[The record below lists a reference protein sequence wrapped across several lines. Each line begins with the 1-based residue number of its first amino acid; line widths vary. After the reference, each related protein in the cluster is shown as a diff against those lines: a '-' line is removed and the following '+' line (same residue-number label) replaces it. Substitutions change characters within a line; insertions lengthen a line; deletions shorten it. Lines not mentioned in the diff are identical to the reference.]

1 MWFNFSRIILR
12 NRLLFLILIGLATV
26 FMAYQAQFA
35 RMSYEMAQILPKSDP
50 TYKEYD
56 KFKSIFGKDG
66 SMVVVGIDNSNIY
79 QLNNFNAWYDLTHEI
94 KKIEVDFKKNGEL
107 IKVKGVTEAL
117 SVANAYTLKKN
128 YESKRFDF
136 NQIVQTKPT
145 TQAEVDEINKAI
157 HQQPFYNGFLYN
169 DTTHAALIL
178 ITLNRE
184 VLDSKYRNALFERI
198 DEEVADFEQKTGI
211 KTHKSGLPYIR
222 ANSTT
227 KVADEVELFLLL
239 SVLITSL
246 ILYLFFRS
254 FKVMMYSML
263 VVSIGVIW
271 SLGVLSLFDFEI
283 TLLTGLI
290 PPLIIVIGIPNCIFL
305 INKYHREYKNH
316 NNQIKALS
324 RVIEKTGNAIFLTNT
339 TTALGFATFISTRS
353 AMLVEFG
360 IVAAIDIFLVF
371 LLSIFLIPI
380 IFSFLKPPKKR
391 HTKHLENKIMGKVV
405 DFVEVIVLN
414 HRKKVYAVS
423 ILIFIFSLIGISK
436 MTTTGNLIDDLPKN
450 DPIVED
456 LKFFEKGFNGVMPF
470 EVMIDTKVKNG
481 VFADNAKTLYK
492 IQKFQKEM
500 AKYEEFSKPLSVVE
514 AIKFAYQ
521 SYRNG
526 ESKFYILPPASELN
540 KLKSFVGKDN
550 DKGNFSSFIDSTNQ
564 YTRVSFQMAD
574 VGTKEMDELLNEI
587 QPMIDDIFPKEDYIV
602 YTTGTSVT
610 FLKGTGYLIENLF
623 TSLSLAVFLIAILMS
638 ILFSSIRMVVVSL
651 IPNFLPLLTTAAIM
665 GYLGVSIK
673 PSTILIFSIAF
684 GISVDDTI
692 HFLSK
697 YRQELKIHRLGIKKA
712 TISALRETGF
722 SMIYT
727 STILFFG
734 FGVFT
739 VSSFGGTVALG
750 TLVSLTILFAVFADL
765 VLLPSFLLSLDKALT
780 TKAFRKEPLINVLD
794 EDEDIDLSQLRV
806 KKIKKL
812 PKEETP

>member
-56 KFKSIFGKDG
+56 KFKEIFGKDG
-66 SMVVVGIDNSNIY
+66 SMVVVGIDNSNIF
-79 QLNNFNAWYDLTHEI
+79 QLNNFNAWFDLTQDI

-107 IKVKGVTEAL
+107 IKVNAVTEAL
-117 SVANAYTLKKN
+117 SIANAYTLKKN
-128 YESKRFDF
+128 YESRKFDF
-136 NQIVQTKPT
+136 KQIVEEKPS
-145 TQAEVDEINKAI
+145 TQKEVDEIKEKI
-157 HQQPFYNGFLYN
+157 HEQPFYNGFLYN
-169 DTTHAALIL
+169 DTTHASLIL

-198 DEEVADFEQKTGI
+198 DEEVAEFETQTGI
-211 KTHKSGLPYIR
+211 KTYKSGLPYIR

-263 VVSIGVIW
+263 VVSIGVVW

-305 INKYHREYKNH
+305 LNKYHREYKKH

-339 TTALGFATFISTRS
+339 TTALGFATFISTKS

-371 LLSIFLIPI
+371 ILSIFLIPI

-405 DFVEVIVLN
+405 DFVEIIVLN

-423 ILIFIFSLIGISK
+423 ILIFIFSLFGISK

-470 EVMIDTKVKNG
+470 EVMIDTKEKNG

-500 AKYEEFSKPLSVVE
+500 AKYDEFSKPLSIVE

-521 SYRNG
+521 SYKNG
-526 ESKFYILPPASELN
+526 KPKFYILPPASELN
-540 KLKSFVGKDN
+540 KLKTFVGN
-550 DKGNFSSFIDSTNQ
+550 DEEKGNFSSFIDSTNR

-574 VGTKEMDELLNEI
+574 VGTKEMDEILNEI
-587 QPMIDDIFPKEDYIV
+587 QPIIDDIFPKEDYDV

-623 TSLSLAVFLIAILMS
+623 TSLSLAIFLIAILMS
-638 ILFSSIRMVVVSL
+638 ILFSSVRMVVVSL

-665 GYLGVSIK
+665 GYLGVAIK

-712 TISALRETGF
+712 AILALRETGF

-780 TKAFRKEPLINVLD
+780 TKAFRKEPLISVLD
-794 EDEDIDLSQLRV
+794 EEEDIDISKLKV
-806 KKIKKL
+806 KKKKTT
-812 PKEETP
+812 EDTP

>member
-1 MWFNFSRIILR
+1 
-12 NRLLFLILIGLATV
+12 
-26 FMAYQAQFA
+26 MAYQAQFA

-56 KFKSIFGKDG
+56 KFKKIFGKDG

-79 QLNNFNAWYDLTHEI
+79 QLNNFNAWFDLTQDI
-94 KKIEVDFKKNGEL
+94 KKIEVDFKKDGEL
-107 IKVKGVTEAL
+107 IKVNGVTEAL

-128 YESKRFDF
+128 YESKKFDF
-136 NQIVQTKPT
+136 HQIVQKKPT
-145 TQAEVDEINKAI
+145 TQEEVNEIKKAI

-169 DTTHAALIL
+169 DTTHATLIL
-178 ITLNRE
+178 ITLDRE
-184 VLDSKYRNALFERI
+184 VLDSKYRNELFERI
-198 DEEVADFEQKTGI
+198 DEEVAEFEQQTGVKTY
-211 KTHKSGLPYIR
+211 KSGLPYIR

-263 VVSIGVIW
+263 VVSIGVVW

-305 INKYHREYKNH
+305 LNKYHREYKKH

-339 TTALGFATFISTRS
+339 TTALGFATFISTKS

-371 LLSIFLIPI
+371 ILSIFLIPI

-414 HRKKVYAVS
+414 HRKKVYVVS
-423 ILIFIFSLIGISK
+423 ILILVFSLFGISK

-470 EVMIDTKVKNG
+470 EVMIDTKEKNG
-481 VFADNAKTLYK
+481 VFSDNAKTLYK

-500 AKYEEFSKPLSVVE
+500 AKYKEFSKPLSIVE

-521 SYRNG
+521 SYKNG
-526 ESKFYILPPASELN
+526 KPKFYILPPASELN
-540 KLKSFVGKDN
+540 KLKTFVGNDN
-550 DKGNFSSFIDSTNQ
+550 EKGNFASFIDSTNQ

-574 VGTKEMDELLNEI
+574 VGTKEMDEILNEI
-587 QPMIDDIFPKEDYIV
+587 QPIIDDIFPKEDYDV

-623 TSLSLAVFLIAILMS
+623 TSLSLAIFLIAILMS
-638 ILFSSIRMVVVSL
+638 ILFSSVRMVLVSL

-665 GYLGVSIK
+665 GYLGVAIK

-712 TISALRETGF
+712 AILALRETGF

-780 TKAFRKEPLINVLD
+780 TKAFRKEPLISVLD
-794 EDEDIDLSQLRV
+794 EEEDIDISKLKV
-806 KKIKKL
+806 KKKKKL
-812 PKEETP
+812 PEEETP

>member
-56 KFKSIFGKDG
+56 KFKEIFGKDG

-79 QLNNFNAWYDLTHEI
+79 QLNNFNAWFDLTQDI

-107 IKVKGVTEAL
+107 IKVNGVTEAL

-128 YESKRFDF
+128 YESKKFDF
-136 NQIVQTKPT
+136 NQIVQKKPT
-145 TQAEVDEINKAI
+145 TQDEVDEIKKAI

-169 DTTHAALIL
+169 DTTHATLIL
-178 ITLNRE
+178 ITLDRE
-184 VLDSKYRNALFERI
+184 LLDSKYRNALFERI
-198 DEEVADFEQKTGI
+198 DEEVAEFEQQTGI
-211 KTHKSGLPYIR
+211 KTYKSGLPYIR

-263 VVSIGVIW
+263 VVSIGVVW

-305 INKYHREYKNH
+305 LNKYHREYKNH

-339 TTALGFATFISTRS
+339 TTALGFATFISTKS

-371 LLSIFLIPI
+371 ILSIFLIPI

-423 ILIFIFSLIGISK
+423 ILIFIFSLFGISK

-470 EVMIDTKVKNG
+470 EVMIDTKEKNG

-500 AKYEEFSKPLSVVE
+500 AKYDEFSKPLSIVE

-521 SYRNG
+521 SYKNG
-526 ESKFYILPPASELN
+526 KPKFYILPPASELN
-540 KLKSFVGKDN
+540 KLKTFVGNDN
-550 DKGNFSSFIDSTNQ
+550 EKGNFSSFIDSTNR

-574 VGTKEMDELLNEI
+574 VGTKEMDEILNEI
-587 QPMIDDIFPKEDYIV
+587 QPIIDDIFPKEDYDV

-623 TSLSLAVFLIAILMS
+623 TSLSLAIFLIAILMS
-638 ILFSSIRMVVVSL
+638 ILFSSVRMVLVSL

-665 GYLGVSIK
+665 GYMGVAIK

-712 TISALRETGF
+712 AILALRETGF

-780 TKAFRKEPLINVLD
+780 TKAFRKEPLISVLD
-794 EDEDIDLSQLRV
+794 EEEDIDISKLKV
-806 KKIKKL
+806 KKKKIT
-812 PKEETP
+812 EDTP

>member
-56 KFKSIFGKDG
+56 KFKQIFGKDG
-66 SMVVVGIDNSNIY
+66 SMVVVGIDNSDIY
-79 QLNNFNAWYDLTHEI
+79 QLNNFNAWFDLTQDI

-107 IKVKGVTEAL
+107 IKVNGVTEAL
-117 SVANAYTLKKN
+117 SIANAYTLKKN
-128 YESKRFDF
+128 YESRKFDF
-136 NQIVQTKPT
+136 KQIVEEKPT
-145 TQAEVDEINKAI
+145 TQEEVNIISKKI
-157 HQQPFYNGFLYN
+157 HEQPFYNGFLYN
-169 DTTHAALIL
+169 DTTHASLIL

-198 DEEVADFEQKTGI
+198 DEEVAEFEQQTGI
-211 KTHKSGLPYIR
+211 KTYKSGLPYIR

-239 SVLITSL
+239 SILVTSL

-263 VVSIGVIW
+263 VVSIGVVW

-305 INKYHREYKNH
+305 LNKYHREYKNH

-339 TTALGFATFISTRS
+339 TTALGFATFISTKS

-371 LLSIFLIPI
+371 ILSIFLIPI

-405 DFVEVIVLN
+405 DFVEIIVLN

-423 ILIFIFSLIGISK
+423 ILIFIFSLFGISK
-436 MTTTGNLIDDLPKN
+436 MTTTGNIIDDLPKN

-470 EVMIDTKVKNG
+470 EVMIDTKEKNG

-500 AKYEEFSKPLSVVE
+500 AKYDEFSKPLSIVE

-521 SYRNG
+521 SYKNG
-526 ESKFYILPPASELN
+526 KPKFYILPPASELN
-540 KLKSFVGKDN
+540 KLKTFVGNDN
-550 DKGNFSSFIDSTNQ
+550 EQGNFSSFIDSTNR
-564 YTRVSFQMAD
+564 YTRISFQMAD
-574 VGTKEMDELLNEI
+574 VGTKEMDEILNEI
-587 QPMIDDIFPKEDYIV
+587 QPIIDDIFPKEEYNV

-623 TSLSLAVFLIAILMS
+623 TSFSLAVFLIAVLMS

-665 GYLGVSIK
+665 GYLGVAIK

-697 YRQELKIHRLGIKKA
+697 YRQELKVHRLGIKKA
-712 TISALRETGF
+712 AILALRETGV

-750 TLVSLTILFAVFADL
+750 TLVSLTILFAIFADL

-780 TKAFRKEPLINVLD
+780 TKAFRKEPLISVLD
-794 EDEDIDLSQLRV
+794 EEEDIDISKLKV
-806 KKIKKL
+806 KKKKTT
-812 PKEETP
+812 EDTP

>member
-12 NRLLFLILIGLATV
+12 NRLLFLILIGIATV

-56 KFKSIFGKDG
+56 KFKQIFGKDG
-66 SMVVVGIDNSNIY
+66 SMVVVGIDNSDIY
-79 QLNNFNAWYDLTHEI
+79 QLNNFNAWFDLTQDI

-107 IKVKGVTEAL
+107 IKVNGVTEAL
-117 SVANAYTLKKN
+117 SIANAYTLKKN
-128 YESKRFDF
+128 YESRKFDF
-136 NQIVQTKPT
+136 KQIVEEKPT
-145 TQAEVDEINKAI
+145 TQEEVNLISKKI
-157 HQQPFYNGFLYN
+157 HEQPFYNGFLYN
-169 DTTHAALIL
+169 DTTHASLIL

-198 DEEVADFEQKTGI
+198 DEEVAEFEQQTGI
-211 KTHKSGLPYIR
+211 KTYKSGLPYIR

-239 SVLITSL
+239 SILVTSL

-263 VVSIGVIW
+263 VVSIGVVW

-305 INKYHREYKNH
+305 LNKYHREYKKH

-339 TTALGFATFISTRS
+339 TTALGFATFISTKS

-371 LLSIFLIPI
+371 ILSIFLIPI

-405 DFVEVIVLN
+405 DFIEVLVLN

-423 ILIFIFSLIGISK
+423 ILILGFSLWGISK
-436 MTTTGNLIDDLPKN
+436 MTTTGNIIDDLPKN

-470 EVMIDTKVKNG
+470 EVMIDTKEKNG

-500 AKYEEFSKPLSVVE
+500 AKYDEFSKPLSIVE

-521 SYRNG
+521 SYKNG
-526 ESKFYILPPASELN
+526 KPKFYILPPASELN
-540 KLKSFVGKDN
+540 KLKTFVGN
-550 DKGNFSSFIDSTNQ
+550 DEEKGNFKSFIDSTNQ

-587 QPMIDDIFPKEDYIV
+587 QPIIDEIFPKEEYNV

-623 TSLSLAVFLIAILMS
+623 TSLSLAVFLIAVLMS

-665 GYLGVSIK
+665 GFLGVAIK

-697 YRQELKIHRLGIKKA
+697 YRQELKVYRLGIKKA
-712 TISALRETGF
+712 AILALRETGV

-750 TLVSLTILFAVFADL
+750 TLVSLTILFAIFADL

-794 EDEDIDLSQLRV
+794 EEEDIDISKLKV
-806 KKIKKL
+806 KKKDKL
-812 PKEETP
+812 TEETP

>member
-56 KFKSIFGKDG
+56 KFKEIFGKDG

-79 QLNNFNAWYDLTHEI
+79 QLNNFNAWFDLTQDI
-94 KKIEVDFKKNGEL
+94 KKIEVDFKKDGEL
-107 IKVKGVTEAL
+107 IKVNGVTEAL

-128 YESKRFDF
+128 YESKKFDF
-136 NQIVQTKPT
+136 NQIVQKKPT
-145 TQAEVDEINKAI
+145 TQEEIEDIKKII
-157 HQQPFYNGFLYN
+157 HQQPFYNGFLFN
-169 DTTHAALIL
+169 DSTHATLIL

-184 VLDSKYRNALFERI
+184 VLDSKYRNALFERV
-198 DEEVADFEQKTGI
+198 DEEVAEFEQQTGI
-211 KTHKSGLPYIR
+211 KTYKSGLPYIR

-263 VVSIGVIW
+263 VVSIGVVW
-271 SLGVLSLFDFEI
+271 SLGVLSLFNFEI

-305 INKYHREYKNH
+305 LNKYHREYKKH

-339 TTALGFATFISTRS
+339 TTALGFATFISTKS

-371 LLSIFLIPI
+371 ILSIFLIPI

-414 HRKKVYAVS
+414 HRKKVYVVS
-423 ILIFIFSLIGISK
+423 ILILVFSLFGISK

-470 EVMIDTKVKNG
+470 EVMIDTKEKNG
-481 VFADNAKTLYK
+481 VFSDNAKTLYK

-500 AKYEEFSKPLSVVE
+500 AKYKEFSKPLSIVE

-521 SYRNG
+521 SYKNG
-526 ESKFYILPPASELN
+526 KPKFYILPPASELN
-540 KLKSFVGKDN
+540 KLKTFVGNDN
-550 DKGNFSSFIDSTNQ
+550 EKGNFSSFIDSTNR

-574 VGTKEMDELLNEI
+574 VGTKEMDEILNEI
-587 QPMIDDIFPKEDYIV
+587 QPIIDDIFPKEDYDV

-623 TSLSLAVFLIAILMS
+623 TSLSLAIFLIAILMS
-638 ILFSSIRMVVVSL
+638 ILFSSVRMVLVSL

-665 GYLGVSIK
+665 GYLGVAIK

-712 TISALRETGF
+712 AILALRETGF

-794 EDEDIDLSQLRV
+794 EEEDIDISKLKV
-806 KKIKKL
+806 KKNKKL

>member
-56 KFKSIFGKDG
+56 KFKKIFGKDG

-79 QLNNFNAWYDLTHEI
+79 QLNNFNAWFDLTQDI
-94 KKIEVDFKKNGEL
+94 KKIEVDFKKDGEL
-107 IKVKGVTEAL
+107 IKVNGVTEAL

-128 YESKRFDF
+128 YESKKFDF
-136 NQIVQTKPT
+136 HQIVQKKPT
-145 TQAEVDEINKAI
+145 TQEEVNEIKKAI

-169 DTTHAALIL
+169 DTTHATLIL
-178 ITLNRE
+178 ITLDRE
-184 VLDSKYRNALFERI
+184 VLDSKYRNELFERI
-198 DEEVADFEQKTGI
+198 DEEVAEFEQQTGVKTY
-211 KTHKSGLPYIR
+211 KSGLPYIR

-263 VVSIGVIW
+263 VVSIGVVW

-305 INKYHREYKNH
+305 LNKYHREYKKH

-339 TTALGFATFISTRS
+339 TTALGFATFISTKS

-371 LLSIFLIPI
+371 ILSIFLIPI

-414 HRKKVYAVS
+414 HRKKVYVVS
-423 ILIFIFSLIGISK
+423 ILILVFSLFGISK

-470 EVMIDTKVKNG
+470 EVMIDTKEKNG
-481 VFADNAKTLYK
+481 VFSDNAKTLYK

-500 AKYEEFSKPLSVVE
+500 AKYKEFSKPLSIVE

-521 SYRNG
+521 SYKNG
-526 ESKFYILPPASELN
+526 KPKFYILPPASELN
-540 KLKSFVGKDN
+540 KLKTFVGNDN
-550 DKGNFSSFIDSTNQ
+550 EKGNFASFIDSTNQ

-574 VGTKEMDELLNEI
+574 VGTKEMDEILNEI
-587 QPMIDDIFPKEDYIV
+587 QPIIDDIFPKEDYDV

-623 TSLSLAVFLIAILMS
+623 TSLSLAIFLIAILMS
-638 ILFSSIRMVVVSL
+638 ILFSSVRMVLVSL

-665 GYLGVSIK
+665 GYLGVAIK

-712 TISALRETGF
+712 AILALRETGF

-780 TKAFRKEPLINVLD
+780 TKAFRKEPLISVLD
-794 EDEDIDLSQLRV
+794 EEEDIDISKLKV
-806 KKIKKL
+806 KKKKKL
-812 PKEETP
+812 PEEETP

>member
-56 KFKSIFGKDG
+56 KFKEIFGKDG
-66 SMVVVGIDNSNIY
+66 SMVVVGIDNSNIF
-79 QLNNFNAWYDLTHEI
+79 QLNNFNAWFDLTQDI

-107 IKVKGVTEAL
+107 IKVNAVTEAL
-117 SVANAYTLKKN
+117 SIANAYTLKKN
-128 YESKRFDF
+128 YESRKFDF
-136 NQIVQTKPT
+136 KQIVEEKPS
-145 TQAEVDEINKAI
+145 TQKEVDEIKEKI
-157 HQQPFYNGFLYN
+157 HEQPFYNGFLYN
-169 DTTHAALIL
+169 DTTHASLIL

-198 DEEVADFEQKTGI
+198 DEEVAEFETQTGI
-211 KTHKSGLPYIR
+211 KTYKSGLPYIR

-263 VVSIGVIW
+263 VVSIGVVW

-305 INKYHREYKNH
+305 LNKYHREYKNH

-339 TTALGFATFISTRS
+339 TTALGFATFISTKS

-371 LLSIFLIPI
+371 ILSIFLIPI

-405 DFVEVIVLN
+405 DFVEIIVLN

-423 ILIFIFSLIGISK
+423 ILIFIFSLFGISK

-470 EVMIDTKVKNG
+470 EVMIDTKEKNG

-500 AKYEEFSKPLSVVE
+500 AKYDEFSKPLSIVE

-521 SYRNG
+521 SYKNG
-526 ESKFYILPPASELN
+526 KPKFYILPPASELN
-540 KLKSFVGKDN
+540 KLKTFVGN
-550 DKGNFSSFIDSTNQ
+550 DEEKGNFSSFIDSTNR
-564 YTRVSFQMAD
+564 YTRISFQMAD
-574 VGTKEMDELLNEI
+574 VGTKEMDEILNEI
-587 QPMIDDIFPKEDYIV
+587 QPIIDEIFPKEEYNV

-623 TSLSLAVFLIAILMS
+623 TSLSLAVFLIAVLMS

-665 GYLGVSIK
+665 GYLGVAIK

-712 TISALRETGF
+712 AILALRETGF

-780 TKAFRKEPLINVLD
+780 TKAFRKEPLISVLD
-794 EDEDIDLSQLRV
+794 EEEDIDISKLKV
-806 KKIKKL
+806 KKKKKL
-812 PKEETP
+812 PEEETP

>member
-12 NRLLFLILIGLATV
+12 NRLLFLILIGIATV

-56 KFKSIFGKDG
+56 KFKQIFGKDG
-66 SMVVVGIDNSNIY
+66 SMVVVGIDNSDIY
-79 QLNNFNAWYDLTHEI
+79 QLNNFNAWFDLTQDI

-107 IKVKGVTEAL
+107 IKVNGVAEAL
-117 SVANAYTLKKN
+117 SIANAYTLKKN
-128 YESKRFDF
+128 YESRKFDF
-136 NQIVQTKPT
+136 KQIVEEKPT
-145 TQAEVDEINKAI
+145 TQEEVNIISKKI
-157 HQQPFYNGFLYN
+157 HEQPFYNGFLYN
-169 DTTHAALIL
+169 DTTHASLIL

-198 DEEVADFEQKTGI
+198 DEEVAEFEQQTGI
-211 KTHKSGLPYIR
+211 KTYKSGLPYIR

-239 SVLITSL
+239 SILVTSL

-263 VVSIGVIW
+263 VVSIGVVW

-305 INKYHREYKNH
+305 LNKYHREYKKH

-339 TTALGFATFISTRS
+339 TTALGFATFISTKS

-371 LLSIFLIPI
+371 ILSIFLIPI

-405 DFVEVIVLN
+405 DFIEVLVLN

-423 ILIFIFSLIGISK
+423 ILILGFSLWGISK
-436 MTTTGNLIDDLPKN
+436 MTTTGNIIDDLPKN

-470 EVMIDTKVKNG
+470 EVMIDTKEKNG

-500 AKYEEFSKPLSVVE
+500 AKYDEFSKPLSIVE

-521 SYRNG
+521 SYKNG
-526 ESKFYILPPASELN
+526 KPKFYILPPASELN
-540 KLKSFVGKDN
+540 KLKTFVGN
-550 DKGNFSSFIDSTNQ
+550 DEEKGNFKSFIDSTNQ
-564 YTRVSFQMAD
+564 YTRISFQMAD

-587 QPMIDDIFPKEDYIV
+587 QPIIDEIFPKEEYNV

-623 TSLSLAVFLIAILMS
+623 TSLSLAVFLIAVLMS

-665 GYLGVSIK
+665 GFLGVAIK

-697 YRQELKIHRLGIKKA
+697 YRQELKVHRLGIKKA
-712 TISALRETGF
+712 AILALRETGV

-750 TLVSLTILFAVFADL
+750 TLVSLTILFAIFADL

-794 EDEDIDLSQLRV
+794 EEEDIDISKLKV
-806 KKIKKL
+806 KKKDKL
-812 PKEETP
+812 TEETP

>member
-12 NRLLFLILIGLATV
+12 NRLLFLILIGIATV

-56 KFKSIFGKDG
+56 KFKQIFGKDG
-66 SMVVVGIDNSNIY
+66 SMVVVGIDNSDIY
-79 QLNNFNAWYDLTHEI
+79 QLNNFNAWFDLTQDI

-107 IKVKGVTEAL
+107 IKVNGVTEAL
-117 SVANAYTLKKN
+117 SIANAYTLKKN
-128 YESKRFDF
+128 YESRKFDF
-136 NQIVQTKPT
+136 KQIVEEKPT
-145 TQAEVDEINKAI
+145 TQEEVNIISKKI
-157 HQQPFYNGFLYN
+157 HEQPFYNGFLYN
-169 DTTHAALIL
+169 DTTHASLIL

-198 DEEVADFEQKTGI
+198 DEEVAEFEQQTGI
-211 KTHKSGLPYIR
+211 KTYKSGLPYIR

-239 SVLITSL
+239 SILVTSL

-263 VVSIGVIW
+263 VVSIGVVW

-305 INKYHREYKNH
+305 LNKYHREYKKH

-339 TTALGFATFISTRS
+339 TTALGFATFISTKS

-371 LLSIFLIPI
+371 ILSIFLIPI

-405 DFVEVIVLN
+405 DFIEVLVLN

-423 ILIFIFSLIGISK
+423 ILILGFSLWGISK
-436 MTTTGNLIDDLPKN
+436 MTTTGNIIDDLPKN

-470 EVMIDTKVKNG
+470 EVMIDTKEKNG

-500 AKYEEFSKPLSVVE
+500 AKYDEFSKPLSIVE

-521 SYRNG
+521 SYKNG
-526 ESKFYILPPASELN
+526 KPKFYILPPASELN
-540 KLKSFVGKDN
+540 KLKTFVGN
-550 DKGNFSSFIDSTNQ
+550 DEEKGNFKSFIDSTNQ
-564 YTRVSFQMAD
+564 YTRISFQMAD

-587 QPMIDDIFPKEDYIV
+587 QPIIDEIFPKEEYNV

-623 TSLSLAVFLIAILMS
+623 TSLSLAVFLIAVLMS

-665 GYLGVSIK
+665 GFLGVAIK

-697 YRQELKIHRLGIKKA
+697 YRQELKVHRLGIKKA
-712 TISALRETGF
+712 AILALRETGV

-750 TLVSLTILFAVFADL
+750 TLVSLTILFAIFADL

-780 TKAFRKEPLINVLD
+780 TKAFRKEPLISVLD
-794 EDEDIDLSQLRV
+794 EEEDIDISKLKV
-806 KKIKKL
+806 KKKDKL
-812 PKEETP
+812 TEETP

>member
-470 EVMIDTKVKNG
+470 EVMINTKVKNG

-500 AKYEEFSKPLSVVE
+500 AKYSEFSKPLSIVE

-526 ESKFYILPPASELN
+526 ESKFYILPPASELK

-587 QPMIDDIFPKEDYIV
+587 QPMIDDIFPKEDYVV

-638 ILFSSIRMVVVSL
+638 ILFSSVRMVVVSL

>member
-79 QLNNFNAWYDLTHEI
+79 QLNNFNAWYDLTHKI

-128 YESKRFDF
+128 YESKKFDF

-145 TQAEVDEINKAI
+145 TQAEVDDINKAI

-526 ESKFYILPPASELN
+526 ESKFYILPPASELK

-587 QPMIDDIFPKEDYIV
+587 QPMIDDIFPKEDYVV

-638 ILFSSIRMVVVSL
+638 ILFSSVRMVVVSL

-806 KKIKKL
+806 RKIKKL

>member
-1 MWFNFSRIILR
+1 M
-12 NRLLFLILIGLATV
+12 ATV

-56 KFKSIFGKDG
+56 KFKEIFGKDG

-79 QLNNFNAWYDLTHEI
+79 QLNNFNAWFDLTQDI

-128 YESKRFDF
+128 YESKKFDF
-136 NQIVQTKPT
+136 NQIVQKKPSS
-145 TQAEVDEINKAI
+145 QGEVDEIKKAI

-169 DTTHAALIL
+169 DTTHATLIL
-178 ITLNRE
+178 ITLDRD

-198 DEEVADFEQKTGI
+198 DEEVAEFEQQTGI
-211 KTHKSGLPYIR
+211 KTYKSGLPYIR

-263 VVSIGVIW
+263 VVSIGVVW

-305 INKYHREYKNH
+305 LNKYHREYKKH

-339 TTALGFATFISTRS
+339 TTALGFATFISTKS

-371 LLSIFLIPI
+371 ILSIFLIPI

-423 ILIFIFSLIGISK
+423 ILIFIFSLFGISK

-470 EVMIDTKVKNG
+470 EVMIDTKEKNG

-500 AKYEEFSKPLSVVE
+500 AKYDEFSKPLSIVE

-521 SYRNG
+521 SYKNG
-526 ESKFYILPPASELN
+526 KSKFYILPPASELN
-540 KLKSFVGKDN
+540 KLKTFVGNDN
-550 DKGNFSSFIDSTNQ
+550 EKGNFSSFIDSTNQ

-574 VGTKEMDELLNEI
+574 VGTKEMDEILNEI
-587 QPMIDDIFPKEDYIV
+587 QPIIDDIFPKEDYDV

-623 TSLSLAVFLIAILMS
+623 TSLSLAIFLIAILMS
-638 ILFSSIRMVVVSL
+638 ILFSSVRMVLVSL

-665 GYLGVSIK
+665 GYLGVAIK

-712 TISALRETGF
+712 AILALRETGF

-780 TKAFRKEPLINVLD
+780 TKAFRKEPLISVLD
-794 EDEDIDLSQLRV
+794 EEEDIDISKLKV
-806 KKIKKL
+806 KKNKKL
-812 PKEETP
+812 SKEETP

>member
-56 KFKSIFGKDG
+56 KFKEIFGKDG

-79 QLNNFNAWYDLTHEI
+79 QLNNFNAWFDLTQDI

-107 IKVKGVTEAL
+107 IKINGVTEAL

-128 YESKRFDF
+128 YESKKFDF
-136 NQIVQTKPT
+136 NQIVQKKPT
-145 TQAEVDEINKAI
+145 TQEEVDEIKKAI
-157 HQQPFYNGFLYN
+157 HDQPFYNGFLYN
-169 DTTHAALIL
+169 DTTHATLIL
-178 ITLNRE
+178 ITLDRE

-198 DEEVADFEQKTGI
+198 DEEVAEFEKQTGI
-211 KTHKSGLPYIR
+211 KTYKSGLPYIR

-263 VVSIGVIW
+263 VVSIGVVW

-305 INKYHREYKNH
+305 LNKYHREYKNH

-339 TTALGFATFISTRS
+339 TTALGFATFISTKS

-371 LLSIFLIPI
+371 ILSIFLIPI

-405 DFVEVIVLN
+405 DFIEVLVLN

-423 ILIFIFSLIGISK
+423 ILIFVFSLFGISK

-470 EVMIDTKVKNG
+470 EVMIDTKEKNG

-500 AKYEEFSKPLSVVE
+500 AKYDEFSKPLSIVE

-521 SYRNG
+521 SYKNG
-526 ESKFYILPPASELN
+526 KSKFYILPPASELN
-540 KLKSFVGKDN
+540 KLKTFVGNDN
-550 DKGNFSSFIDSTNQ
+550 EQGNFSSFIDSTNR

-574 VGTKEMDELLNEI
+574 VGTKEMDEILNEI
-587 QPMIDDIFPKEDYIV
+587 QPIIDDIFPKEDYDV

-623 TSLSLAVFLIAILMS
+623 TSLSLAIFLIAILMS
-638 ILFSSIRMVVVSL
+638 ILFSSVRMVVVSL

-665 GYLGVSIK
+665 GYLGVAIK

-712 TISALRETGF
+712 AILALRETGF

-780 TKAFRKEPLINVLD
+780 TKAFRKEPLISVLD
-794 EDEDIDLSQLRV
+794 EEEDIDISKLKV
-806 KKIKKL
+806 KKKKTT
-812 PKEETP
+812 EDTP

>member
-1 MWFNFSRIILR
+1 
-12 NRLLFLILIGLATV
+12 
-26 FMAYQAQFA
+26 MAYQAQFA

-56 KFKSIFGKDG
+56 KFKEIFGKDG

-79 QLNNFNAWYDLTHEI
+79 QLNNFNAWFDLTQDI

-107 IKVKGVTEAL
+107 IKVNGVTEAL

-128 YESKRFDF
+128 YESKKFDF
-136 NQIVQTKPT
+136 NQIVQKKPSS
-145 TQAEVDEINKAI
+145 QGEVDEIKKAI

-169 DTTHAALIL
+169 DTTHATLIL
-178 ITLNRE
+178 ITLDRE

-198 DEEVADFEQKTGI
+198 DEEVAEFEQQTGI
-211 KTHKSGLPYIR
+211 KTYKSGLPYIR

-263 VVSIGVIW
+263 VVSIGVVW

-305 INKYHREYKNH
+305 LNKYHREYKKH

-339 TTALGFATFISTRS
+339 TTALGFATFISTKS

-371 LLSIFLIPI
+371 ILSIFLIPI

-414 HRKKVYAVS
+414 HRKKVYVVS
-423 ILIFIFSLIGISK
+423 ILILVFSLFGISK

-470 EVMIDTKVKNG
+470 EVMIDTKEKNG
-481 VFADNAKTLYK
+481 VFSDNAKTLYK

-500 AKYEEFSKPLSVVE
+500 AKYKEFSKPLSIVE

-521 SYRNG
+521 SYKNG
-526 ESKFYILPPASELN
+526 KPKFYILPPASELN
-540 KLKSFVGKDN
+540 KLKTFVGNDN
-550 DKGNFSSFIDSTNQ
+550 EKGNFSSFIDSTNR

-574 VGTKEMDELLNEI
+574 VGTKEMDEILNEI
-587 QPMIDDIFPKEDYIV
+587 QPIIDDIFPKEDYDV

-623 TSLSLAVFLIAILMS
+623 TSLSLAIFLIAILMS
-638 ILFSSIRMVVVSL
+638 ILFSSVRMVLVSL

-665 GYLGVSIK
+665 GYLGVAIK

-712 TISALRETGF
+712 AILALRETGF

-780 TKAFRKEPLINVLD
+780 TKAFRKEPLISVLD
-794 EDEDIDLSQLRV
+794 EEEDIDISKLKV
-806 KKIKKL
+806 KKNKKL
-812 PKEETP
+812 SKEETP

>member
-56 KFKSIFGKDG
+56 KFKEIFGKDG

-79 QLNNFNAWYDLTHEI
+79 QLNNFNAWFDLTQDI

-128 YESKRFDF
+128 YESKKFDF
-136 NQIVQTKPT
+136 NQIVQKKPSS
-145 TQAEVDEINKAI
+145 QGEVDEIKKAI

-169 DTTHAALIL
+169 DTTHATLIL
-178 ITLNRE
+178 ITLDRD

-198 DEEVADFEQKTGI
+198 DEEVAEFEQQTGI
-211 KTHKSGLPYIR
+211 KTYKSGLPYIR

-263 VVSIGVIW
+263 VVSIGVVW

-305 INKYHREYKNH
+305 LNKYHREYKKH

-339 TTALGFATFISTRS
+339 TTALGFATFISTKS

-371 LLSIFLIPI
+371 ILSIFLIPI

-423 ILIFIFSLIGISK
+423 ILIFIFSLFGISK

-470 EVMIDTKVKNG
+470 EVMIDTKEKNG

-500 AKYEEFSKPLSVVE
+500 AKYDEFSKPLSIVE

-521 SYRNG
+521 SYKNG
-526 ESKFYILPPASELN
+526 KPKFYILPPASELN
-540 KLKSFVGKDN
+540 KLKTFVGNDN
-550 DKGNFSSFIDSTNQ
+550 EKGNFSSFIDSTNQ

-574 VGTKEMDELLNEI
+574 VGTKEMDEILNEI
-587 QPMIDDIFPKEDYIV
+587 QPIIDDIFPKEDYDV

-623 TSLSLAVFLIAILMS
+623 TSLSLAIFLIAILMS
-638 ILFSSIRMVVVSL
+638 ILFSSVRMVLVSL

-665 GYLGVSIK
+665 GYLGVAIK

-712 TISALRETGF
+712 AILALRETGF

-794 EDEDIDLSQLRV
+794 EEEDIDISKLKV
-806 KKIKKL
+806 KKNKKL
-812 PKEETP
+812 SKEETP

>member
-35 RMSYEMAQILPKSDP
+35 RMGYEMAQILPKSDP

-56 KFKSIFGKDG
+56 KFKKIFGQDG

-79 QLNNFNAWYDLTHEI
+79 QLNNFNAWFDLTQDI
-94 KKIEVDFKKNGEL
+94 KKIEVDFKKDGEL
-107 IKVKGVTEAL
+107 IKVNGVTEAL

-128 YESKRFDF
+128 YESKKFDF
-136 NQIVQTKPT
+136 HQIVQKKPT
-145 TQAEVDEINKAI
+145 TQEEVNEIKKAI

-169 DTTHAALIL
+169 DTTHATLIL
-178 ITLNRE
+178 ITLDRE
-184 VLDSKYRNALFERI
+184 VLDSKYRNELFERI
-198 DEEVADFEQKTGI
+198 DEEVAEFEQQTGVKTY
-211 KTHKSGLPYIR
+211 KSGLPYIR

-263 VVSIGVIW
+263 VVSIGVVW

-305 INKYHREYKNH
+305 LNKYHREYKKH

-339 TTALGFATFISTRS
+339 TTALGFATFISTKS

-371 LLSIFLIPI
+371 ILSIFLIPI

-414 HRKKVYAVS
+414 HRKKVYVVS
-423 ILIFIFSLIGISK
+423 ILILVFSLFGISK

-470 EVMIDTKVKNG
+470 EVMIDTKEKNG
-481 VFADNAKTLYK
+481 VFSDNAKTLYK

-500 AKYEEFSKPLSVVE
+500 AKYKEFSKPLSIVE

-521 SYRNG
+521 SYKNG
-526 ESKFYILPPASELN
+526 KPKFYILPPASELN
-540 KLKSFVGKDN
+540 KLKTFVGNDN
-550 DKGNFSSFIDSTNQ
+550 EKGNFASFIDSTNQ

-574 VGTKEMDELLNEI
+574 VGTKEMDEILNEI
-587 QPMIDDIFPKEDYIV
+587 QPIIDDIFPKEDYDV

-623 TSLSLAVFLIAILMS
+623 TSLSLAIFLIAILMS
-638 ILFSSIRMVVVSL
+638 ILFSSVRMVLVSL

-665 GYLGVSIK
+665 GYLGVAIK

-712 TISALRETGF
+712 AILALRETGF

-780 TKAFRKEPLINVLD
+780 TKAFRKEPLISVLD
-794 EDEDIDLSQLRV
+794 EEEDIDISKLKV
-806 KKIKKL
+806 KKKKKL
-812 PKEETP
+812 SEEETP

>member
-56 KFKSIFGKDG
+56 KFKEIFGKDG
-66 SMVVVGIDNSNIY
+66 SMVVVGIDNSDIY
-79 QLNNFNAWYDLTHEI
+79 QLNNFNAWFDLTQDI
-94 KKIEVDFKKNGEL
+94 KKIEVDFKKDGEL
-107 IKVKGVTEAL
+107 IKVNGVTEAL

-128 YESKRFDF
+128 YASKKFDF

-145 TQAEVDEINKAI
+145 SQEEVDEIKKAI

-169 DTTHAALIL
+169 DTTHATLIL
-178 ITLNRE
+178 ITLDRE

-198 DEEVADFEQKTGI
+198 DEEVAEFEQQTRI
-211 KTHKSGLPYIR
+211 KTYKSGLPYIR

-263 VVSIGVIW
+263 VVSIGVVW
-271 SLGVLSLFDFEI
+271 SLGVLSLFNFEI

-305 INKYHREYKNH
+305 LNKYHREYKKH

-339 TTALGFATFISTRS
+339 TTALGFATFISTKS

-371 LLSIFLIPI
+371 ILSIFLIPI

-414 HRKKVYAVS
+414 HRKKVYVVS
-423 ILIFIFSLIGISK
+423 ILILVFSLFGISK

-470 EVMIDTKVKNG
+470 EVMIDTKEKNG
-481 VFADNAKTLYK
+481 VFSDNAKTLYK

-500 AKYEEFSKPLSVVE
+500 AKYKEFSKPLSIVE

-521 SYRNG
+521 SYKNG
-526 ESKFYILPPASELN
+526 KPKFYILPPASELN
-540 KLKSFVGKDN
+540 KLKTFVGNDN
-550 DKGNFSSFIDSTNQ
+550 EKGNFSSFIDSTNR

-574 VGTKEMDELLNEI
+574 VGTKEMDEILNEI
-587 QPMIDDIFPKEDYIV
+587 QPIIDDIFPKEDYDV

-623 TSLSLAVFLIAILMS
+623 TSLSLAIFLIAILMS
-638 ILFSSIRMVVVSL
+638 ILFSSVRMVLVSL

-665 GYLGVSIK
+665 GYLGVAIK

-712 TISALRETGF
+712 AILALRETGF

-794 EDEDIDLSQLRV
+794 EEEDIDISKLKV
-806 KKIKKL
+806 KKNKKL
-812 PKEETP
+812 PEEETP

>member
-1 MWFNFSRIILR
+1 M
-12 NRLLFLILIGLATV
+12 ATV

-56 KFKSIFGKDG
+56 KFKKIFGKDG

-79 QLNNFNAWYDLTHEI
+79 QLNNFNAWFDLTQDI
-94 KKIEVDFKKNGEL
+94 KKIEVDFKKDGEL
-107 IKVKGVTEAL
+107 IKVNGVTEAL

-128 YESKRFDF
+128 YESKKFDF
-136 NQIVQTKPT
+136 HQIVQKKPT
-145 TQAEVDEINKAI
+145 TQEEVNEIKKAI

-169 DTTHAALIL
+169 DTTHATLIL
-178 ITLNRE
+178 ITLDRE
-184 VLDSKYRNALFERI
+184 VLDSKYRNELFERI
-198 DEEVADFEQKTGI
+198 DEEVAEFEQQTGVKTY
-211 KTHKSGLPYIR
+211 KSGLPYIR

-263 VVSIGVIW
+263 VVSIGVVW

-305 INKYHREYKNH
+305 LNKYHREYKKH

-339 TTALGFATFISTRS
+339 TTALGFATFISTKS

-371 LLSIFLIPI
+371 ILSIFLIPI

-414 HRKKVYAVS
+414 HRKKVYVVS
-423 ILIFIFSLIGISK
+423 ILILVFSLFGISK

-470 EVMIDTKVKNG
+470 EVMIDTKEKNG
-481 VFADNAKTLYK
+481 VFSDNAKTLYK

-500 AKYEEFSKPLSVVE
+500 AKYKEFSKPLSIVE

-521 SYRNG
+521 SYKNG
-526 ESKFYILPPASELN
+526 KPKFYILPPASELN
-540 KLKSFVGKDN
+540 KLKTFVGNDN
-550 DKGNFSSFIDSTNQ
+550 EKGNFASFIDSTNQ

-574 VGTKEMDELLNEI
+574 VGTKEMDEILNEI
-587 QPMIDDIFPKEDYIV
+587 QPIIDDIFPKEDYDV

-623 TSLSLAVFLIAILMS
+623 TSLSLAIFLIAILMS
-638 ILFSSIRMVVVSL
+638 ILFSSVRMVLVSL

-665 GYLGVSIK
+665 GYLGVAIK

-712 TISALRETGF
+712 AILALRETGF

-780 TKAFRKEPLINVLD
+780 TKAFRKEPLISVLD
-794 EDEDIDLSQLRV
+794 EEEDIDISKLKV
-806 KKIKKL
+806 KKKKKL
-812 PKEETP
+812 SEEETP

>member
-56 KFKSIFGKDG
+56 KFKEIFGKDG
-66 SMVVVGIDNSNIY
+66 SMVVVGIDNSNIF
-79 QLNNFNAWYDLTHEI
+79 QLNNFNAWFDLTQDI

-107 IKVKGVTEAL
+107 IKVNAVTEAL
-117 SVANAYTLKKN
+117 SIANAYTLKKN
-128 YESKRFDF
+128 YESRKFDF
-136 NQIVQTKPT
+136 KQIVEEKPS
-145 TQAEVDEINKAI
+145 TQKEVDEIKEKI
-157 HQQPFYNGFLYN
+157 HEQPFYNGFLYN
-169 DTTHAALIL
+169 DTTHASLIL

-198 DEEVADFEQKTGI
+198 DEEVAEFETQTGI
-211 KTHKSGLPYIR
+211 KTYKSGLPYIR

-263 VVSIGVIW
+263 VVSIGVVW

-305 INKYHREYKNH
+305 LNKYHREYKNH

-339 TTALGFATFISTRS
+339 TTALGFATFISTKS

-371 LLSIFLIPI
+371 ILSIFLIPI

-405 DFVEVIVLN
+405 DFVEIIVLN

-423 ILIFIFSLIGISK
+423 ILIFIFSLFGISK

-470 EVMIDTKVKNG
+470 EVMIDTKEKNG

-500 AKYEEFSKPLSVVE
+500 AKYDEFSKPLSIVE

-521 SYRNG
+521 SYKNG
-526 ESKFYILPPASELN
+526 KPKFYILPPASELN
-540 KLKSFVGKDN
+540 KLKTFVGN
-550 DKGNFSSFIDSTNQ
+550 DEEKGNFSSFIDSTNR
-564 YTRVSFQMAD
+564 YTRISFQMAD
-574 VGTKEMDELLNEI
+574 VGTKEMDEILNEI
-587 QPMIDDIFPKEDYIV
+587 QPIIDDIFPKEDYDV

-623 TSLSLAVFLIAILMS
+623 TSLLLAIFLIAILMS
-638 ILFSSIRMVVVSL
+638 ILFSSVRMVVVSL

-665 GYLGVSIK
+665 GYLGVAIK

-712 TISALRETGF
+712 AILALRETGV

-750 TLVSLTILFAVFADL
+750 TLVALTILFAIFADL
-765 VLLPSFLLSLDKALT
+765 LLLPSFLLSLDKALT

-794 EDEDIDLSQLRV
+794 EEEDIDISKLKV
-806 KKIKKL
+806 KKKKTT
-812 PKEETP
+812 EDTP

>member
-12 NRLLFLILIGLATV
+12 NRLLFLILIGIATV

-56 KFKSIFGKDG
+56 KFKQIFGKDG
-66 SMVVVGIDNSNIY
+66 SMVVVGIDNSDIY
-79 QLNNFNAWYDLTHEI
+79 QLNNFNAWFDLTQDI

-107 IKVKGVTEAL
+107 IKVNGVTEAL
-117 SVANAYTLKKN
+117 SIANAYTLKKN
-128 YESKRFDF
+128 YESRKFDF
-136 NQIVQTKPT
+136 KQIVEEKPT
-145 TQAEVDEINKAI
+145 TQEEVNIISKKI
-157 HQQPFYNGFLYN
+157 HEQPFYNGFLYN
-169 DTTHAALIL
+169 DTTHASLIL

-198 DEEVADFEQKTGI
+198 DEEVAEFEQQTGI
-211 KTHKSGLPYIR
+211 KTYKSGLPYIR

-239 SVLITSL
+239 SILVTSL

-263 VVSIGVIW
+263 VVSIGVVW

-305 INKYHREYKNH
+305 LNKYHREYKKH

-339 TTALGFATFISTRS
+339 TTALGFATFISTKS

-371 LLSIFLIPI
+371 ILSIFLIPI

-423 ILIFIFSLIGISK
+423 ILIFGFSLWGISK
-436 MTTTGNLIDDLPKN
+436 MTTTGNIIDDLPKN

-470 EVMIDTKVKNG
+470 EVMIDTKEKNG

-500 AKYEEFSKPLSVVE
+500 AKYDEFSKPLSIVE

-521 SYRNG
+521 SYKNG
-526 ESKFYILPPASELN
+526 KPKFYILPPASELN
-540 KLKSFVGKDN
+540 KLKTFVGNDN
-550 DKGNFSSFIDSTNQ
+550 EQGNFSSFIDSTNR

-587 QPMIDDIFPKEDYIV
+587 QPIIDEIFPKEEYNV

-623 TSLSLAVFLIAILMS
+623 TSLSLAVFLIAVLMS

-665 GYLGVSIK
+665 GFLGVAIK

-697 YRQELKIHRLGIKKA
+697 YRQELKVHRLGIKKA
-712 TISALRETGF
+712 AILALRETGV

-750 TLVSLTILFAVFADL
+750 TLVSLTILFAIFADL

-780 TKAFRKEPLINVLD
+780 TKAFRKEPLISVLD
-794 EDEDIDLSQLRV
+794 EEEDIDISKLKV
-806 KKIKKL
+806 KKKDKL
-812 PKEETP
+812 TEETP

>member
-1 MWFNFSRIILR
+1 
-12 NRLLFLILIGLATV
+12 
-26 FMAYQAQFA
+26 
-35 RMSYEMAQILPKSDP
+35 
-50 TYKEYD
+50 
-56 KFKSIFGKDG
+56 
-66 SMVVVGIDNSNIY
+66 
-79 QLNNFNAWYDLTHEI
+79 
-94 KKIEVDFKKNGEL
+94 
-107 IKVKGVTEAL
+107 
-117 SVANAYTLKKN
+117 
-128 YESKRFDF
+128 
-136 NQIVQTKPT
+136 
-145 TQAEVDEINKAI
+145 
-157 HQQPFYNGFLYN
+157 
-169 DTTHAALIL
+169 
-178 ITLNRE
+178 
-184 VLDSKYRNALFERI
+184 
-198 DEEVADFEQKTGI
+198 
-211 KTHKSGLPYIR
+211 
-222 ANSTT
+222 
-227 KVADEVELFLLL
+227 
-239 SVLITSL
+239 
-246 ILYLFFRS
+246 
-254 FKVMMYSML
+254 ML
-263 VVSIGVIW
+263 VVSIGVVW

-305 INKYHREYKNH
+305 LNKYHREYKKH

-339 TTALGFATFISTRS
+339 TTALGFATFISTKS

-371 LLSIFLIPI
+371 ILSIFLIPI

-405 DFVEVIVLN
+405 DFIEVLVLN

-423 ILIFIFSLIGISK
+423 ILIFIFSLFGISK

-470 EVMIDTKVKNG
+470 EVMIDTKEKNG
-481 VFADNAKTLYK
+481 VFSDNAKTLYK

-500 AKYEEFSKPLSVVE
+500 AKYKEFSKPLSIVE

-521 SYRNG
+521 SYKNG
-526 ESKFYILPPASELN
+526 KPKFYILPPTSELN
-540 KLKSFVGKDN
+540 KLKTFVGNDN
-550 DKGNFSSFIDSTNQ
+550 EQGNFSSFIDSTNR

-574 VGTKEMDELLNEI
+574 VGTKEMDEILNEI
-587 QPMIDDIFPKEDYIV
+587 QPIIDEIFPKEEYNV

-623 TSLSLAVFLIAILMS
+623 TSLSLAVFLIAVLMS

-665 GYLGVSIK
+665 GFLGVAIK

-697 YRQELKIHRLGIKKA
+697 YRQELKVHRLGIKKA
-712 TISALRETGF
+712 AILALRETGV

-750 TLVSLTILFAVFADL
+750 TLVSLTILFAIFADL

-794 EDEDIDLSQLRV
+794 EEEDIDISKLKV
-806 KKIKKL
+806 KKKDKL
-812 PKEETP
+812 TEETS

>member
-1 MWFNFSRIILR
+1 
-12 NRLLFLILIGLATV
+12 
-26 FMAYQAQFA
+26 
-35 RMSYEMAQILPKSDP
+35 
-50 TYKEYD
+50 
-56 KFKSIFGKDG
+56 
-66 SMVVVGIDNSNIY
+66 
-79 QLNNFNAWYDLTHEI
+79 
-94 KKIEVDFKKNGEL
+94 
-107 IKVKGVTEAL
+107 
-117 SVANAYTLKKN
+117 
-128 YESKRFDF
+128 
-136 NQIVQTKPT
+136 
-145 TQAEVDEINKAI
+145 
-157 HQQPFYNGFLYN
+157 
-169 DTTHAALIL
+169 
-178 ITLNRE
+178 
-184 VLDSKYRNALFERI
+184 
-198 DEEVADFEQKTGI
+198 
-211 KTHKSGLPYIR
+211 
-222 ANSTT
+222 
-227 KVADEVELFLLL
+227 
-239 SVLITSL
+239 
-246 ILYLFFRS
+246 
-254 FKVMMYSML
+254 ML
-263 VVSIGVIW
+263 VVSIGVVW

-305 INKYHREYKNH
+305 LNKYHREYKKH

-339 TTALGFATFISTRS
+339 TTALGFATFISTKS

-371 LLSIFLIPI
+371 ILSIFLIPI

-414 HRKKVYAVS
+414 HRKKVYVVS
-423 ILIFIFSLIGISK
+423 ILILVFSLFGISK

-470 EVMIDTKVKNG
+470 EVMIDTKEKNG
-481 VFADNAKTLYK
+481 VFSDNAKTLYK

-500 AKYEEFSKPLSVVE
+500 AKYKEFSKPLSIVE

-521 SYRNG
+521 SYKNG
-526 ESKFYILPPASELN
+526 KPKFYILPPASELN
-540 KLKSFVGKDN
+540 KLKTFVGNDN
-550 DKGNFSSFIDSTNQ
+550 EKGNFASFIDSTNQ

-574 VGTKEMDELLNEI
+574 VGTKEMDEILNEI
-587 QPMIDDIFPKEDYIV
+587 QPIIDDIFPKEDYDV

-623 TSLSLAVFLIAILMS
+623 TSLSLAIFLIAILMS
-638 ILFSSIRMVVVSL
+638 ILFSSVRMVLVSL

-665 GYLGVSIK
+665 GYLGVAIK

-712 TISALRETGF
+712 AILALRETGF

-780 TKAFRKEPLINVLD
+780 TKAFRKEPLISVLD
-794 EDEDIDLSQLRV
+794 EEEDIDISKLKV
-806 KKIKKL
+806 KKKKKL
-812 PKEETP
+812 SEEETP